1 MNDKMPYSSKR
12 AKRSVYHMVTRMI
25 GIIVSSCLICGFYYT
40 VLVKACGLF
49 DEDFFHLPILTMLHR
64 IFNIFTIPL
73 YLFTFA
79 WYNTYI
85 FPGIYGL
92 FGTETIFISDDFLT
106 INKHALFL
114 NKTKMIEI
122 SDIVK
127 IEYNNSQRLLPDVL
141 YDSPNDNNVR
151 IIYYKRH
158 HLFKWSFYC
167 GLNFTEEECVKFA
180 STLNKEPIKKNRFL
194 WLLRKNST

>member
-1 MNDKMPYSSKR
+1 LYSSKR
-12 AKRSVYHMVTRMI
+12 AKRSVHQ
-25 GIIVSSCLICGFYYT
+25 IVSKMIYVIVPTYIFCALYYM

-64 IFNIFTIPL
+64 IFNIFTIPI
-73 YLFTFA
+73 YLFTFVS
-79 WYNTYI
+79 YKSVI
-85 FPGIYGL
+85 FLAFYDV
-92 FGTETIFISDDFLT
+92 FGTETIFINDDFLT

-114 NKTKMIEI
+114 NKAKTIEI

-194 WLLRKNST
+194 WLLRKNSI